1 MTPAQR
7 QTAELARLV
16 EQDLA
21 GLAQILHAL
30 GAKYT
35 EALQVHLMAKA
46 TAAERIIQGNMA
58 AGQPPAP
65 TAHRDYL
72 THRLAYLG
80 IGQIHLVFAEA
91 SRLESEAN

>member
-1 MTPAQR
+1 MTPAQK

-35 EALQVHLMAKA
+35 ETLQVQLMAKA
-46 TAAERIIQGNMA
+46 TAAERIIEGNRA
-58 AGQPPAP
+58 AGQPPDP
-65 TAHRDYL
+65 TAQRDYL

-80 IGQIHLVFAEA
+80 IGQIYLVLAEA
-91 SRLESEAN
+91 RRLESESN